1 MARLLFCDAC
11 PSTTVADDSTGGW
24 FVFTDHDGPGNAR
37 CPECLPDHP
46 GQPFDLAQL

>member
-1 MARLLFCDAC
+1 MRLRCDSC
-11 PSTTVADDSTGGW
+11 PATTVDDGSSGTW

-37 CPECLPDHP
+37 CPDCLPTQP